1 MYYYI
6 SKYITNLLLLLYY
19 WLPTGEGREER
30 GEGRGDREE
39 LRKERGEGEEH
50 VFLDIYIHLTS
61 FPEDCGIRAMRACG
75 SHKHMLKIA
84 ACGRLRHQCVYFCGM

>member
-1 MYYYI
+1 LTTNTITKVLLHIYY
-6 SKYITNLLLLLYY
+6 YITNLLLLLYY

-39 LRKERGEGEEH
+39 LRKERGDGEEH

-75 SHKHMLKIA
+75 SSKQMLEDA
-84 ACGRLRHQCVYFCGM
+84 

>member
-6 SKYITNLLLLLYY
+6 YINITNILLLLYY

-39 LRKERGEGEEH
+39 LRKERGEGEEQ
-50 VFLDIYIHLTS
+50 VLLDIYIHITAL
-61 FPEDCGIRAMRACG
+61 PADCGIRPCG
-75 SHKHMLKIA
+75 LVGS
-84 ACGRLRHQCVYFCGM
+84 FE